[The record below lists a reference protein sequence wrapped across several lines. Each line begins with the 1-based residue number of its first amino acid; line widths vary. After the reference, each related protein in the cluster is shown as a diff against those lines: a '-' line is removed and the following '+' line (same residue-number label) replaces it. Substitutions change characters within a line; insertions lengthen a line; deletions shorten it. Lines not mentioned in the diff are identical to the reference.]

1 MRGYQHFIEE
11 KVSNLRVI
19 LSALLPRKLEA
30 FPLHLVYTRKKIRLV
45 NIPLTSFAATVASKV
60 LYNLLKLQVEEYAN
74 EIEQLNASEPSSLE
88 VIYEWK
94 TGSQIGC
101 RIIHICFI
109 KLTNYSYVSIIQ

>member
-1 MRGYQHFIEE
+1 MSDKMRGYQHFIEE

-30 FPLHLVYTRKKIRLV
+30 FPLHL
-45 NIPLTSFAATVASKV
+45 PLLPSFVATVASKV

>member
-11 KVSNLRVI
+11 KVSNFRVI

-30 FPLHLVYTRKKIRLV
+30 FPLHL
-45 NIPLTSFAATVASKV
+45 PLLPSFVAKVASKV

-94 TGSQIGC
+94 TGSQMDVELYIFALLSLRTTAMFRLYNSKSAHRFMGG
-101 RIIHICFI
+101 
-109 KLTNYSYVSIIQ
+109 

>member
-30 FPLHLVYTRKKIRLV
+30 FPLHL
-45 NIPLTSFAATVASKV
+45 PLLPSFAATVASKV

-109 KLTNYSYVSIIQ
+109 KLTNYSYVSFIQ

>member
-30 FPLHLVYTRKKIRLV
+30 FPLHL
-45 NIPLTSFAATVASKV
+45 PLLPSFAATVASKV

-109 KLTNYSYVSIIQ
+109 ELTNYSYVSIIQ

>member
-30 FPLHLVYTRKKIRLV
+30 FPLHLHLL
-45 NIPLTSFAATVASKV
+45 PSFAATVASKV

>member
-1 MRGYQHFIEE
+1 MSDKMRGYQHFIEE

-30 FPLHLVYTRKKIRLV
+30 SPLHL
-45 NIPLTSFAATVASKV
+45 PLLPSFVAKVASKV

>member
-1 MRGYQHFIEE
+1 MSDKMRGYQHFIEE

-30 FPLHLVYTRKKIRLV
+30 FPLHL
-45 NIPLTSFAATVASKV
+45 PLLPSFAATVASKV